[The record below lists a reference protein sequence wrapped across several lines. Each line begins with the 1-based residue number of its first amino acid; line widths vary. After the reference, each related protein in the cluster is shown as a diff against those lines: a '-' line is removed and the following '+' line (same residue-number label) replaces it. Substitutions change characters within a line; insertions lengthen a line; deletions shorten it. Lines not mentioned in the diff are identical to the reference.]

1 MKTKTKTEKYDQ
13 FLHAVSLCLTRRC
26 QEFEDAK
33 KEFLER
39 AQKFPTDTIAWY
51 GESVCEKEE
60 TYRAVQHA
68 KHCLNTCSGP
78 DGTFIPG
85 AKYQT
90 RRQLFAA
97 IAADFRNSIIDD
109 CTGGSSTSEFRNAAK
124 RRAARGRAKALRD
137 IEQLLD
143 HEAI

>member
-26 QEFEDAK
+26 REFEEQK
-33 KEFLER
+33 KDFLEH
-39 AQKFPTDTIAWY
+39 AHNYPTDAIAWY
-51 GESVCEKEE
+51 GESLCESEE
-60 TYRAVQHA
+60 AYRAVQYA

-90 RRQLFAA
+90 RRELFAW
-97 IAADFRNSIIDD
+97 IAAEFRSSIIDD
-109 CTGGSSTSEFRNAAK
+109 CTGGSSTSEFSNAAK
-124 RRAARGRAKALRD
+124 RRTARGRAKALRD